1 MIQALVI
8 LTAISIAMT
17 TAMLLATV
25 QIKEDLHEGTRIMNV
40 ALKGI
45 YMAKKAYEG
54 MPAYEAGKEAGTALG
69 VVEERKRCLE
79 CLYEAIILP
88 QIAEDDAV
96 LVDYQ
101 KAKEL
106 ILGGEKCR

>member
-17 TAMLLATV
+17 TAMLLAMV
-25 QIKEDLHEGTRIMNV
+25 QIKEDIHEGTRIMNV

-54 MPAYEAGKEAGTALG
+54 MPAYEAGKEAGTA
-69 VVEERKRCLE
+69 EERKRCLE

-88 QIAEDDAV
+88 QIAEDDAA